1 MRGIQAKPFR
11 FRWTS
16 IGIGG
21 SVVFVFLLCLLWG
34 TDELITRSQ
43 RINTLPW
50 VWWRALFYAVLIFF
64 WPWLIKGVAKSHVVN
79 VSRRPVIILVLLYE
93 GLVVLNPLAALM
105 HWWR

>member
-1 MRGIQAKPFR
+1 MREIPAKPFR

-16 IGIGG
+16 IGVGL
-21 SVVFVFLLCLLWG
+21 SMVFVFLLCLLVG
-34 TDELITRSQ
+34 TDELITKSE

-50 VWWRALFYAVLIFF
+50 PWWRGLFYTLLIIL
-64 WPWLIKGVAKSHVVN
+64 WPWLIKAVAKTHGIQ

-93 GLVVLNPLAALM
+93 TLVVLNPLAALM